1 MKYQQSI
8 KFQSA
13 EAFYDAVYAFTV
25 KGLTFEAFDPEATTD
40 GTYLIVLTG
49 GY

>member
-8 KFQSA
+8 KFQNA
-13 EAFYDAVYAFTV
+13 EAFYEAVYAFTV
-25 KGLTFEAFDPEATTD
+25 KGLTFEAYDPESNMN
-40 GTYLIVLTG
+40 GCYLIVLTG

>member
-1 MKYQQSI
+1 MKYSQSI

-13 EAFYDAVYAFTV
+13 EAFYEAIYAFTV
-25 KGLTFEAFDPEATTD
+25 KGLTFEAYDPESTTG